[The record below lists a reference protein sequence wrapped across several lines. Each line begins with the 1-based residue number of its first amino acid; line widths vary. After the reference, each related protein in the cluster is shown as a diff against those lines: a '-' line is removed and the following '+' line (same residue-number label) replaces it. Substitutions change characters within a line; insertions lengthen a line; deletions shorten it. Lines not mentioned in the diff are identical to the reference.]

1 MTSIH
6 ASAQLRLAGRY
17 ARGMKALVKG
27 GFTELNYYKYF
38 QFNKSLGEG
47 VSSTLKLDVIIPV
60 KEADIDVLGP
70 AIDGIRENLR
80 HPIGRIL
87 IVASNLPRIRE
98 ISRNKRCDFECE
110 DAVLPIGKES
120 IDYCVNGTDRSGWLF
135 QQFLKLSGDLLS
147 SSDYFLAID
156 ADTVLVQPQV
166 FQVDGK
172 IVLLHSDEHHFPYFD
187 VYRKLFG
194 LSAVTDLSFVS
205 HQMLFERARLIELKG
220 LIEKQH
226 SESWHKVILK
236 LMDRSQESAF
246 SEYELYGQWILQ
258 NYGKEIIREYWFNI
272 GLRRSRLAPL
282 DKLMRELGTRFRSA
296 SFHVI

>member
-1 MTSIH
+1 MM
-6 ASAQLRLAGRY
+6 AVL
-17 ARGMKALVKG
+17 KG
-27 GFTELNYYKYF
+27 NFKELDYYRYF
-38 QFNKSLGEG
+38 QINKSLGNG

-98 ISRNKRCDFECE
+98 ISRAKHCEFVCE
-110 DAVLPIGKES
+110 DAVLPIAKES
-120 IDYCVNGTDRSGWLF
+120 IDYHVNGSDRSGWLF

-172 IVLLHSDEHHFPYFD
+172 IVLLHSDEHHPPYFD
-187 VYRKLFG
+187 VCKKLLG
-194 LSAVTDLSFVS
+194 LSAATNLSFVS

-226 SESWHKVILK
+226 GESWHKVILK

-246 SEYELYGQWILQ
+246 SEYELYGQWILR
-258 NYGKEIIREYWFNI
+258 NYGKDIIREYWFNI
-272 GLRRSRLAPL
+272 ALGRSRLASL

-296 SFHVI
+296 SFHSHLK